1 MRGIFTKGLLAAL
14 CLGIAAPSA
23 NAYTVDEIIANG
35 EWMTAT
41 YKYLNEQ
48 TNFDGLLISPYEEEG
63 LHFEKVDNT
72 HIKIS
77 GFSGGLSFIFTLGE
91 SRLLNVN
98 YVAHSTVEATD
109 GDGDCLY
116 LNAVSAPVDE
126 THLCGVKSWRI
137 MPVAYDSKRNY
148 QNDSDGKIILMIKED
163 RDGTLYFEEEEDFY
177 GCTMA
182 MNSATR
188 PPAYISIMDSM
199 VIRPF
204 KEYNA
209 WCTDELH
216 NFNMH
221 YSYSYGS
228 IWDGIPPSWE
238 ITDYWITDTNKR
250 NYPVYVNLDF
260 DNNTFSIRNFS
271 KRGQARDN
279 TTNNIGDLDRG
290 YLGNPF
296 DIKGVILPDE
306 NKLRFDAKQY
316 ACWDLQGYMEDDIW
330 GAHVTEYYWD
340 PFYLRYVNNDNIYE
354 EHEYL
359 YATYSVENEGK
370 PVHNTKHVEHGWVTN
385 HGKRITYEGAMIE
398 IEPYVYS
405 NMDLMSEIWCSM
417 PWGDSYTN
425 TKIYERDCTLD
436 VDLNLDRV
444 EWDSQNQVAHVE
456 ASIVTNKNDKH
467 VDHYDIMVVGGHY
480 DYIDDKGFLIDHEA
494 GFERAKMIPE
504 SAKVAVTETTLSR
517 ASEVGTHDY
526 KIDHW
531 FGKEFM
537 QDHHNTDGKYTF
549 FIRANYKPETGL
561 TPTFHSLQY
570 IDRPIPTGIET
581 VGTDIE
587 KPVDNTIYDLF
598 GRRVVN
604 PQHGTL
610 YIIDGK
616 KVIY

>member
-1 MRGIFTKGLLAAL
+1 MI
-14 CLGIAAPSA
+14 
-23 NAYTVDEIIANG
+23 D
-35 EWMTAT
+35 
-41 YKYLNEQ
+41 YLE
-48 TNFDGLLISPYEEEG
+48 
-63 LHFEKVDNT
+63 
-72 HIKIS
+72 
-77 GFSGGLSFIFTLGE
+77 
-91 SRLLNVN
+91 
-98 YVAHSTVEATD
+98 
-109 GDGDCLY
+109 
-116 LNAVSAPVDE
+116 
-126 THLCGVKSWRI
+126 
-137 MPVAYDSKRNY
+137 
-148 QNDSDGKIILMIKED
+148 
-163 RDGTLYFEEEEDFY
+163 
-177 GCTMA
+177 
-182 MNSATR
+182 
-188 PPAYISIMDSM
+188 
-199 VIRPF
+199 
-204 KEYNA
+204 
-209 WCTDELH
+209 
-216 NFNMH
+216 
-221 YSYSYGS
+221 
-228 IWDGIPPSWE
+228 
-238 ITDYWITDTNKR
+238 DTNER
-250 NYPVYVNLDF
+250 TYPVYVNLDF

-279 TTNNIGDLDRG
+279 TTNNRGDLDRG

-306 NKLRFDAKQY
+306 NKLRFDANQY
-316 ACWDLQGYMEDDIW
+316 ACWALLNTDAYMDDFNW
-330 GAHVTEYYWD
+330 FPY
-340 PFYLRYVNNDNIYE
+340 YLRYVNEKDIQE
-354 EHEYL
+354 THDYL

-370 PVHNTKHVEHGWVTN
+370 PVHNTKHIEHGWVTN
-385 HGKRITYEGAMIE
+385 HGKRVTYEGAMIE

-405 NMDLMSEIWCSM
+405 NLEIIPQIWKEM

-456 ASIVTNKNDKH
+456 ASIVTKKNDKH

-480 DYIDDKGFLIDHEA
+480 DYIDDKGFHIDHEA

-504 SAKVAVTETTLSR
+504 SAKVAGTETTLSR

-531 FGKEFM
+531 FGKDFM
-537 QDHHNTDGKYTF
+537 QDHHNTDGKFTF
-549 FIRANYKPETGL
+549 FIRANYKPETLL

-581 VGTDIE
+581 LGTDIE

-610 YIIDGK
+610 YIIGGK

>member
-48 TNFDGLLISPYEEEG
+48 TNFYGLLISPYEEEG

-126 THLCGVKSWRI
+126 THLCGKKSWRI
-137 MPVAYDSKRNY
+137 MPVAYDTDRNY
-148 QNDSDGKIILMIKED
+148 KNDSDGKIILMIKED

-182 MNSATR
+182 MNSAT
-188 PPAYISIMDSM
+188 PATSYNSIIDKF

-204 KEYNA
+204 EEYNS

-216 NFNMH
+216 NFNANFE
-221 YSYSYGS
+221 YTLG
-228 IWDGIPPSWE
+228 WDAYWQ
-238 ITDYWITDTNKR
+238 ITDYWVEDTNER
-250 NYPVYVNLDF
+250 TYPVYVNLDF

-279 TTNNIGDLDRG
+279 TTNNRGDLDRG

-306 NKLRFDAKQY
+306 NKLRFDANQY
-316 ACWDLQGYMEDDIW
+316 ACWALLNTDAYMDDFNW
-330 GAHVTEYYWD
+330 FPY
-340 PFYLRYVNNDNIYE
+340 YLRYVNEKDIQE
-354 EHEYL
+354 THDYL

-370 PVHNTKHVEHGWVTN
+370 PVHNTKHIEHGWVTN
-385 HGKRITYEGAMIE
+385 HGKRVTYEGAMIE

-405 NMDLMSEIWCSM
+405 NLEIIPQIWKGM

-456 ASIVTNKNDKH
+456 ASIVTKKNDKH

-480 DYIDDKGFLIDHEA
+480 DYIDDKGFHIDHEA

-504 SAKVAVTETTLSR
+504 SAKVAGTETTLSR

-531 FGKEFM
+531 FGKDFM
-537 QDHHNTDGKYTF
+537 QDHHNTDGKFTF
-549 FIRANYKPETGL
+549 FIRANYKPETLL

-581 VGTDIE
+581 LGTDIE

-610 YIIDGK
+610 YIIGGK

>member
-48 TNFDGLLISPYEEEG
+48 TNFYGLLISPYEEEG

-126 THLCGVKSWRI
+126 THLCGKKSWRI
-137 MPVAYDSKRNY
+137 MPVPYDTDRNY
-148 QNDSDGKIILMIKED
+148 KNDSDGKIILMIKED

-182 MNSATR
+182 MNSAT
-188 PPAYISIMDSM
+188 PATSYNSIIDKF

-204 KEYNA
+204 EEYNS

-216 NFNMH
+216 NFNANFE
-221 YSYSYGS
+221 YTLG
-228 IWDGIPPSWE
+228 WDAYWQ
-238 ITDYWITDTNKR
+238 ITDYWVEDTNER
-250 NYPVYVNLDF
+250 TYPVYVNLDF

-279 TTNNIGDLDRG
+279 TTNNRGDLDRG

-306 NKLRFDAKQY
+306 NKLRFDANQY
-316 ACWDLQGYMEDDIW
+316 ACWALLNTDAYMDNFNW
-330 GAHVTEYYWD
+330 FPY
-340 PFYLRYVNNDNIYE
+340 YLRYVNEKDIQE
-354 EHEYL
+354 THDYL

-370 PVHNTKHVEHGWVTN
+370 PVHNTKHIEHGWVTN
-385 HGKRITYEGAMIE
+385 HGKRVTYEGAMIE

-405 NMDLMSEIWCSM
+405 NLEIIPQIWKGM

-456 ASIVTNKNDKH
+456 ASIVTKKNDKH

-504 SAKVAVTETTLSR
+504 SAKVAGTETTLSR

-531 FGKEFM
+531 FGKDFM
-537 QDHHNTDGKYTF
+537 QDHHNTDGKFTF
-549 FIRANYKPETGL
+549 FIRANYKPETLL

-587 KPVDNTIYDLF
+587 KPEDNTIYDLF

-610 YIIDGK
+610 YIIGGK